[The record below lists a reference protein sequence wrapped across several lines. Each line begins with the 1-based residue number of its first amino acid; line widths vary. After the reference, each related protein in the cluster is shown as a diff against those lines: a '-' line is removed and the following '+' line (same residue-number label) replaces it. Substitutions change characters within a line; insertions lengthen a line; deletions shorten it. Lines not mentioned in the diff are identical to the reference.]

1 MTKGV
6 SASPRSGRPY
16 VSLRGRKNF
25 AAARR
30 GDRRAAGTVVVL
42 LSEGSP
48 GPPQVA
54 FVAGKKVG
62 NAVRRNRAKRRLR
75 AAMEQIH
82 LRDGTACV
90 VIARPGA
97 DEAPFDRLVD
107 WLAKATRPAHV
118 APGGANEQEQE

>member
-1 MTKGV
+1 
-6 SASPRSGRPY
+6 
-16 VSLRGRKNF
+16 
-25 AAARR
+25 
-30 GDRRAAGTVVVL
+30 VL

-75 AAMEQIH
+75 AAMERIR

-90 VIARPGA
+90 VIARAGA
-97 DEAPFDRLVD
+97 DEAPFDRLVE
-107 WLAKATRPAHV
+107 WLTAATRPAQV
-118 APGGANEQEQE
+118 APPGAQEQEQG

>member
-1 MTKGV
+1 
-6 SASPRSGRPY
+6 
-16 VSLRGRKNF
+16 
-25 AAARR
+25 
-30 GDRRAAGTVVVL
+30 VL
-42 LSEGSP
+42 LSDGSP

-75 AAMEQIH
+75 AAMERIH

-90 VIARPGA
+90 VIARAGA

-107 WLAKATRPAHV
+107 WLAKATRPAQLASDDAV
-118 APGGANEQEQE
+118 EQEKA